1 MTAIA
6 RDLRRDLVVLR
17 RLRED
22 RAARALAQLYRQS
35 EEAALHL
42 AREQRQLEH
51 WRIQA
56 ADEEAAMYA
65 ALLAEPVNR
74 RELERSFGK
83 IDALRQRTR
92 VLERAVASAREKRD
106 EADAALDQG
115 RAARAAAA
123 RATRKSTEVLER
135 YRRHRALEQERAA
148 DDALDEAAVMMHGRF
163 VS

>member
-1 MTAIA
+1 MTTIA
-6 RDLRRDLVVLR
+6 RDLRHDLVVLR

-22 RAARALAQLYRQS
+22 RAARALAPLYRQS

-42 AREQRQLEH
+42 ARQKRQLDN

-65 ALLAEPVNR
+65 ALLGEPVNR
-74 RELERSFGK
+74 RELERRFAK

-92 VLERAVASAREKRD
+92 ALERAVEAAREARD
-106 EADAALDQG
+106 QADAALAQG
-115 RAARAAAA
+115 KAVRAAAA

-135 YRRHRALEQERAA
+135 YRRHRALEQERVA
-148 DDALDEAAVMMHGRF
+148 DDALDEAAVTIHGRF
-163 VS
+163 AP